1 MSSPAAHLVD
11 AYMYHQTHVPE
22 KFKENHRVPK
32 YLKSDQPKK
41 KNRYVVTSDVLNNID
56 FRLTAAEMF
65 KVLEN
70 NTTKG
75 AAPTRKRRR
84 GKKRRN
90 KRKKNPQS
98 SKQSAPLPTPSAA
111 PPTLLVPH
119 PPTKGKAWSSLTVA
133 TTDNRRRAA
142 SSVANSSRT
151 KGKKCNSPTA
161 LRTAAKKT
169 SPLPTAAAP
178 PPTIASS
185 FKHAQR
191 TLTSLDE
198 KIKKARREAQPWMF
212 KTKTSARSRDRD
224 MSTDARQQQ
233 HPASISPPASPS
245 PKNAGPAVPKLNLL
259 EINEQQ
265 QQQQADPAPPPGSKT
280 KRDFVRHNKIQ
291 STRRSLMEGRRLN
304 TMTKQQVR
312 RKKVYKRSAELREMA
327 ATRSKN
333 LALKNE
339 QRRALRFRHDE
350 TTARQ
355 QAWMKIIKM
364 AAGAKRLQEMQVRA
378 QETRQDA
385 AMQKSAVSVILGA
398 WARKNAAKKGEM
410 FRGAYVTVQ
419 RACFN
424 LIMRRRRTM
433 KRRAAG
439 RLMTFVL
446 GIASQRFRGAM
457 LRFRSCVIKAQRY
470 WRSFRACKHARIL
483 ALHHIWDEVETEL
496 RIIEKRN
503 RQKRL
508 RKMLKKLS
516 ETSPWLNAAV
526 RRERVDLRRATMN
539 KTRGVAGL
547 DMSGIRLEGDNVD
560 GVQFVIGDRAAAL
573 LDKHLRDG
581 LRLIMCRNEIKAQ
594 EIETV
599 PFDIRF
605 EVCHTLLTELRKKHA
620 LDVSTTKMDNLLA
633 SLNGFNSMA
642 GVGSELDSNGLL
654 RSRGVD
660 GEASGKSLSLPPFIV
675 YTRLGEDSLLTIV
688 NAGRILF
695 NKRKEEGYQ
704 SKFNVTPMYTPNQ
717 EMSYSTRRDEDDDI
731 VSEVMRDERDRQ
743 RTEAAKIRR
752 STNMEGY
759 NLSLKKERQENL
771 YKNLYRNG
779 NKASR
784 DKKIRRAAK
793 KMEKNKVKGTIV
805 SVPQTWESRRRM

>member
-1 MSSPAAHLVD
+1 
-11 AYMYHQTHVPE
+11 
-22 KFKENHRVPK
+22 
-32 YLKSDQPKK
+32 
-41 KNRYVVTSDVLNNID
+41 
-56 FRLTAAEMF
+56 
-65 KVLEN
+65 
-70 NTTKG
+70 
-75 AAPTRKRRR
+75 
-84 GKKRRN
+84 
-90 KRKKNPQS
+90 
-98 SKQSAPLPTPSAA
+98 
-111 PPTLLVPH
+111 
-119 PPTKGKAWSSLTVA
+119 
-133 TTDNRRRAA
+133 
-142 SSVANSSRT
+142 
-151 KGKKCNSPTA
+151 
-161 LRTAAKKT
+161 
-169 SPLPTAAAP
+169 
-178 PPTIASS
+178 
-185 FKHAQR
+185 
-191 TLTSLDE
+191 
-198 KIKKARREAQPWMF
+198 MF
-212 KTKTSARSRDRD
+212 KTKTSAKSRDRD

-233 HPASISPPASPS
+233 HPASVSPPASPS
-245 PKNAGPAVPKLNLL
+245 LKQAGPAVPKLNLL
-259 EINEQQ
+259 EINKQQQQ

-291 STRRSLMEGRRLN
+291 SARRSLMEGRRLN

-312 RKKVYKRSAELREMA
+312 RKKVYKRSAELREMS

-364 AAGAKRLQEMQVRA
+364 TAGAKRLQEMQVRA

-433 KRRAAG
+433 KRRSAG

-508 RKMLKKLS
+508 RKMLKTLS

-526 RRERVDLRRATMN
+526 RRERVGLRRATNFN
-539 KTRGVAGL
+539 KTRGMAAV
-547 DMSGIRLEGDNVD
+547 DISGRIEGDKVD
-560 GVQFVIGDRAAAL
+560 GVQFVVGDRAAAL

-581 LRLIMCRNEIKAQ
+581 LRLIMSRNEIKAQ

-620 LDVSTTKMDNLLA
+620 LDVSSTKLHNLQV
-633 SLNGFNSMA
+633 SLNGLNGMA

-654 RSRGVD
+654 RLRGMD
-660 GEASGKSLSLPPFIV
+660 DEASGKSLSLPPFIV

-704 SKFNVTPMYTPNQ
+704 SKFNVTPMYTPNE
-717 EMSYSTRRDEDDDI
+717 EMSYSTRREEEDDI
-731 VSEVMRDERDRQ
+731 VSELMRDERDRQ

-759 NLSLKKERQENL
+759 NLSLKKERQE
-771 YKNLYRNG
+771 KLYRNG
-779 NKASR
+779 NKVSR
-784 DKKIRRAAK
+784 EKKTRGAAGK

-805 SVPQTWESRRRM
+805 SVPQTWESKRRI